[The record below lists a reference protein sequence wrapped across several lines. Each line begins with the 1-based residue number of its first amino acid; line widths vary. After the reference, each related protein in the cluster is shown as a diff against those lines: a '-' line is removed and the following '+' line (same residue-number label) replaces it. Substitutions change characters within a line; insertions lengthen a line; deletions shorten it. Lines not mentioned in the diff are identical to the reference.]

1 MGLNRGMLRLAGAM
15 IPRTQ
20 PRVADQ
26 RCEPRHEDLTD
37 RAILSFRGQDHLVP
51 VLNISQSGVMIEIG
65 LSPNIG
71 ESVTVQLE
79 HGIRVPAFV
88 RWVREGRIGLNFRQP
103 IPLG

>member
-37 RAILSFRGQDHLVP
+37 RAILSFRGQI
-51 VLNISQSGVMIEIG
+51 IS
-65 LSPNIG
+65 SPCSTSRKAG
-71 ESVTVQLE
+71 
-79 HGIRVPAFV
+79 
-88 RWVREGRIGLNFRQP
+88 
-103 IPLG
+103 

>member
-1 MGLNRGMLRLAGAM
+1 
-15 IPRTQ
+15 
-20 PRVADQ
+20 
-26 RCEPRHEDLTD
+26 
-37 RAILSFRGQDHLVP
+37 